1 MTLKQHLRDHAF
13 TRGLSDGQIDMLAA
27 MSSEVSFKE
36 DELILED
43 GRRSEAFFL
52 VVSGSV
58 TVELR
63 TASYAVSVQAVGPG
77 QAFGWSALLQDHDSL
92 FQVRAREHTVA
103 LRLDGTALKAACH
116 ADTEL
121 GTEILLRALELV
133 AGRVRATEV
142 RFAEM
147 CGVRA

>member
-1 MTLKQHLRDHAF
+1 MTLQGTLAEHAF
-13 TRGLSDGQIDMLAA
+13 TRGLGQDQLAELAA
-27 MSSEVSFKE
+27 MACEVTFEE
-36 DELILED
+36 DQLILED
-43 GRRSEAFFL
+43 GCKSEWFFL
-52 VVSGSV
+52 VIAGSV

-63 TASYAVSVQAVGPG
+63 TPSYAVSVQAVGPG
-77 QAFGWSALLQDHDSL
+77 QAFGWSALLEDHESL

-103 LRLDGTALKAACH
+103 LRLEGACLKATFH
-116 ADTEL
+116 KDPVL
-121 GTEILLRALELV
+121 GTELLSRVLKLV